1 MVKII
6 DKGRSNSVTGDRAS
20 SRDLVVTF
28 SGNGNTLHIGEGCVL
43 KGRITFRRDGG
54 YVAFDGQN
62 RGEMLLHLKGDGCSF
77 KAGQGTTCNSSLW
90 ANLAEDGC
98 SIEIGENCLLASVR
112 MRPSDSHKIFDA
124 DGKRINEPKP
134 IRVGNSVWLAE
145 DTLLLGGADIG
156 AGSVVGAR
164 SLVNGVI
171 PEKCLAVGSPARV
184 VKEGIRWEP

>member
-1 MVKII
+1 MARIV
-6 DKGRSNSVTGDRAS
+6 DKGRDNVVTGDRSAAK
-20 SRDLVVTF
+20 DLVVQF
-28 SGNGNTLHIGEGCVL
+28 IGNGNSIHIGEGCTLHGLV
-43 KGRITFRRDGG
+43 KFHRNRGAVRFDGG
-54 YVAFDGQN
+54 N
-62 RGEMLLHLKGDGCSF
+62 RGEIFLHLKGNDCRFSMGSRT
-77 KAGQGTTCNSSLW
+77 ACNSKLW
-90 ANLAEDGC
+90 INLAGDEC
-98 SIEIGENCLLASVR
+98 SIEIGEDCLFAGVR